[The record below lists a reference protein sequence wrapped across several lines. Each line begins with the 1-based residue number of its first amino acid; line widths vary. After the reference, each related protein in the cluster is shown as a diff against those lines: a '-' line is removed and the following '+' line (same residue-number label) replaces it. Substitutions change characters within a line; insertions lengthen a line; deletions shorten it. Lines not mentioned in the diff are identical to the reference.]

1 MLASVSIGLDLDQAI
16 FPSAREAFVI
26 ATLATEQ
33 SGVGF
38 DYRQILSRKVLLS
51 HNFKTNRNFCER
63 RKIVSQQIMTLDFC
77 EETSVQRGIC
87 LLDTRE
93 GTQYSPPLILSWSLI
108 LISVLYLEVSYPV
121 THCKSSVQSFGLS
134 SNG

>member
-38 DYRQILSRKVLLS
+38 DYRQMLSRKALLS
-51 HNFKTNRNFCER
+51 HNFKTNGNFCER
-63 RKIVSQQIMTLDFC
+63 RKIVFQQITTLDFC
-77 EETSVQRGIC
+77 KETSVQRGIG
-87 LLDTRE
+87 LLERE
-93 GTQYSPPLILSWSLI
+93 KGQDIVP
-108 LISVLYLEVSYPV
+108 
-121 THCKSSVQSFGLS
+121 H
-134 SNG
+134 